1 MNQVK
6 QHLPLLLLSSLV
18 LKQLIVGISASE
30 MGTAI
35 AIASIVALRDYLEKN
50 KQIQEIESSVKKELE
65 EVKTIVKTQ
74 NEVIEKMAKAI
85 DENRTSIASMK
96 LSSGMM
102 TRKGA

>member
-18 LKQLIVGISASE
+18 LKQLIAGVSASE
-30 MGTAI
+30 MGTII
-35 AIASIVALRDYLEKN
+35 AVAAVVALKDYLEKHKN
-50 KQIQEIESSVKKELE
+50 IQEVESLVKKELE
-65 EVKTIVKTQ
+65 EIKDIVKTQ